1 MTVLEQFGRLLFFM
15 SGAVEADLSEAE
27 SYFRACFLRCVQHQ
41 RADPDVSALERLHM
55 IGRVLAA
62 LQGNMLQF
70 RISIKTID
78 CKSVEYLYH

>member
-15 SGAVEADLSEAE
+15 SWAVEADLSEAE
-27 SYFRACFLRCVQHQ
+27 SYCLRCVQHQ

-70 RISIKTID
+70 RISIKTFD